1 MLESC
6 CRTSM
11 VVLIDDPKMTDQLA
25 EFLLQIQ
32 GGFSQRSL
40 KGTDTPRGSIILT
53 SKETDRYIYGCHN
66 AFRCVRTTPAA
77 LIRRSMSKYRV
88 SAAGIVN
95 FIA

>member
-1 MLESC
+1 
-6 CRTSM
+6 M

-32 GGFSQRSL
+32 GGFSQGSL

-53 SKETDRYIYGCHN
+53 SNSKETDRYIYECHN
-66 AFRCVRTTPAA
+66 AFRCVPTTPAA